1 MTDYLSEIWWDD
13 SHDCSMATSCYKP
26 FRRLTFQR
34 QGGAALYI
42 KEGMEYE
49 ELSLKN
55 DHDQVKSLW
64 VKVRDQSNRGSLV
77 VGVDY
82 KLQDVLLSQAL
93 VLLKDFNHTD
103 ICWKSR
109 TVSCRQS
116 RRLWNTSKIVP

>member
-1 MTDYLSEIWWDD
+1 MKSGGMIPMTVVWLPV
-13 SHDCSMATSCYKP
+13 ATSHSEG
-26 FRRLTFQR
+26 LTFRR

-55 DHDQVKSLW
+55 GHDQVKSLW

-82 KLQDVLLSQAL
+82 KLQDVLLFQAL

-116 RRLWNTSKIVP
+116 RRLRNTSKIVP